1 MVNSY
6 PGLSG
11 HHDQIMTS
19 GSYDHGACARTLP
32 DLLKEC
38 GFQAEYVSGNGPRH
52 VHTRLQRA
60 GQPSFKTR
68 LTCAEVRCMTSTRTP
83 VRRRGTLGA
92 LAALAGTATARPGGR
107 PGPARPLLRAALCL
121 APALVVLVAGFQRRW
136 MSDDG
141 HIYVRTVRQI
151 LAGNGPVFNAGERAE
166 SSTGTLWQWLL
177 ALAGLPGADVATAAV
192 YGGLLL
198 TSAGFGLAAWGAV
211 RLYDGGGT
219 RDGAGGGGGRTGDGG
234 PRGARTLLPLGA
246 LIPLALPPVWD
257 FASSGLETG
266 LATCWIGGAW
276 LLLVARP
283 RSLATAFVLGLGPLV
298 RPDLALVS
306 AVFLGAQWLSA
317 RPSRRAALA
326 GAGAAGALPVAYE
339 IFRMGYY
346 GHLVPLPGVT
356 KEASQSLWGRGL
368 GYLGDFAGPYLL
380 WVPALFV
387 VAAVLPSG
395 RTRMFARGGWSVRA
409 GAAGSAAMSGPA
421 TPPVPLAPAL
431 APVLAGVLCWAY
443 VIKVGGDFMHA
454 RMFLPGLFLMV
465 LPVFL
470 VPATRAWALA
480 ATGVC
485 GWAVVCAAV
494 LRIGYEGRIGPGG
507 IADERGVY
515 VRQNAAAHPVHHTF
529 DGYRE
534 NAAYAR
540 EVRAAGHGG
549 GSALFVSR
557 TRVDAAAPAVT
568 AFYATLGLNGTV
580 VPLDGAALDPIGLA
594 YPLAAHSQRIA
605 HARVGHDKWLPDE
618 WVVAD
623 RGTADLPSGLEQ
635 GRVAAARRALDCGPL
650 AELRAATRAPLTPG
664 RFLRNAAGALERT
677 SFRFPNDPVRAERE
691 LCGGGR

>member
-1 MVNSY
+1 
-6 PGLSG
+6 
-11 HHDQIMTS
+11 
-19 GSYDHGACARTLP
+19 
-32 DLLKEC
+32 
-38 GFQAEYVSGNGPRH
+38 
-52 VHTRLQRA
+52 
-60 GQPSFKTR
+60 
-68 LTCAEVRCMTSTRTP
+68 MTSTRTP
-83 VRRRGTLGA
+83 VRGRGTLGA
-92 LAALAGTATARPGGR
+92 LIALTGTATARPGDGQLAA
-107 PGPARPLLRAALCL
+107 ARPYLRAALCL
-121 APALVVLVAGFQRRW
+121 APALVILVAGYQRRW

-151 LAGNGPVFNAGERAE
+151 LAGHGPVFNAGERAE

-177 ALAGLPGADVATAAV
+177 VLAGLPGADIATAAV

-198 TSAGFGLAAWGAV
+198 TAAGFALAAWGAV
-211 RLYDGGGT
+211 RLYDGGG
-219 RDGAGGGGGRTGDGG
+219 RGGARGGAGGTGSARDGGRGG
-234 PRGARTLLPLGA
+234 RVLLPLGA
-246 LIPLALPPVWD
+246 LVPLALPPVWD
-257 FASSGLETG
+257 FATSGLETG
-266 LATCWIGGAW
+266 LATCWLGGAW

-326 GAGAAGALPVAYE
+326 GAGVAGALPVAYE
-339 IFRMGYY
+339 IFRIGYY

-395 RTRMFARGGWSVRA
+395 RARLSGGA
-409 GAAGSAAMSGPA
+409 GAR
-421 TPPVPLAPAL
+421 VPLAPAL
-431 APVLAGVLCWAY
+431 APVIAGALCWAY

-480 ATGVC
+480 AAGVC
-485 GWAVVCAAV
+485 AWAVVCAAV

-529 DGYRE
+529 GGYRE

-540 EVRAAGHGG
+540 EVREAGRGDG
-549 GSALFVSR
+549 AALFLSR
-557 TRVDAAAPAVT
+557 TRVAAATPAVT

-623 RGTADLPSGLEQ
+623 RGTADLPSGLDPA
-635 GRVAAARRALDCGPL
+635 RVAAARRALACGPL

-691 LCGGGR
+691 LCGTRAP

>member
-1 MVNSY
+1 
-6 PGLSG
+6 
-11 HHDQIMTS
+11 
-19 GSYDHGACARTLP
+19 
-32 DLLKEC
+32 
-38 GFQAEYVSGNGPRH
+38 
-52 VHTRLQRA
+52 
-60 GQPSFKTR
+60 
-68 LTCAEVRCMTSTRTP
+68 MTSTRTP

-92 LAALAGTATARPGGR
+92 LTALAGTATARPGGR
-107 PGPARPLLRAALCL
+107 LTAARPYLRAALCL
-121 APALVVLVAGFQRRW
+121 APALLVLVAGYQRRW

-151 LAGNGPVFNAGERAE
+151 LAGHGPVFNAGERAE

-177 ALAGLPGADVATAAV
+177 VVAGLPGADVASAAV

-198 TSAGFGLAAWGAV
+198 TGAGFALAAWGAV
-211 RLYDGGGT
+211 RLYDGG
-219 RDGAGGGGGRTGDGG
+219 AGGSGDGVRGGR
-234 PRGARTLLPLGA
+234 ALLPLGV
-246 LIPLALPPVWD
+246 LVPLALPPVWD
-257 FASSGLETG
+257 FATSGLETG
-266 LATCWIGGAW
+266 LATCWLGGAW

-283 RSLATAFVLGLGPLV
+283 RSLATAFVIGLGPLV

-339 IFRMGYY
+339 IFRIGYY

-395 RTRMFARGGWSVRA
+395 RVRLSGGA
-409 GAAGSAAMSGPA
+409 GAR
-421 TPPVPLAPAL
+421 VPLAPAL
-431 APVLAGVLCWAY
+431 APVLAGALCWAY

-480 ATGVC
+480 AAGVC
-485 GWAVVCAAV
+485 VWAVVCAAV

-515 VRQNAAAHPVHHTF
+515 VRQNAAAHPVHHSF
-529 DGYRE
+529 GGYRE

-540 EVRAAGHGG
+540 EVRAAGRGHEA
-549 GSALFVSR
+549 ALFLSR
-557 TRVDAAAPAVT
+557 TRVTAAAPAVT
-568 AFYATLGLNGTV
+568 GFYATLGLNGTV

-594 YPLAAHSQRIA
+594 YPLAAHSQRID

-623 RGTADLPSGLEQ
+623 RGTADLPSGLDPA
-635 GRVAAARRALDCGPL
+635 RVAAARRALSCGPL

-677 SFRFPNDPVRAERE
+677 AFRFPNDPVRAERE
-691 LCGGGR
+691 LCGTRAP

>member
-1 MVNSY
+1 
-6 PGLSG
+6 
-11 HHDQIMTS
+11 
-19 GSYDHGACARTLP
+19 
-32 DLLKEC
+32 
-38 GFQAEYVSGNGPRH
+38 
-52 VHTRLQRA
+52 
-60 GQPSFKTR
+60 
-68 LTCAEVRCMTSTRTP
+68 MTSTRTP

-92 LAALAGTATARPGGR
+92 LTALAGTATARPGGR
-107 PGPARPLLRAALCL
+107 LTAARPYLRAALCL
-121 APALVVLVAGFQRRW
+121 APALLILVAGYQRRW

-151 LAGNGPVFNAGERAE
+151 LAGHGPVFNAGERAE

-177 ALAGLPGADVATAAV
+177 VVAGLPGADVASAAV

-198 TSAGFGLAAWGAV
+198 TGAGFALAAWGAV
-211 RLYDGGGT
+211 RLYDGG
-219 RDGAGGGGGRTGDGG
+219 AGGSGDGVRGGR
-234 PRGARTLLPLGA
+234 ALLPLGV
-246 LIPLALPPVWD
+246 LVPLALPPVWD
-257 FASSGLETG
+257 FATSGLETG
-266 LATCWIGGAW
+266 LATCWLGGAW

-283 RSLATAFVLGLGPLV
+283 RSLATAFVIGLGPLV

-339 IFRMGYY
+339 IFRIGYY

-395 RTRMFARGGWSVRA
+395 RARLSGGA
-409 GAAGSAAMSGPA
+409 GAR
-421 TPPVPLAPAL
+421 VPLAPAL
-431 APVLAGVLCWAY
+431 APVLAGALCWAY

-480 ATGVC
+480 AAGVC
-485 GWAVVCAAV
+485 VWAVVCAAV

-515 VRQNAAAHPVHHTF
+515 VRQNAAAHPVHHSF
-529 DGYRE
+529 GGYRE

-540 EVRAAGHGG
+540 EVRAAGRGHE
-549 GSALFVSR
+549 ATLFLSR
-557 TRVDAAAPAVT
+557 TRVTAAAPAVT
-568 AFYATLGLNGTV
+568 GFYATLGLNGTV

-594 YPLAAHSQRIA
+594 YPLAAHSQRID

-623 RGTADLPSGLEQ
+623 RGTADLPSGLDPA
-635 GRVAAARRALDCGPL
+635 RVAAARRALSCGPL

-677 SFRFPNDPVRAERE
+677 AFRFPNDPVRAERE
-691 LCGGGR
+691 LCGTRAP